1 MVDRNQ
7 ALQPA
12 QAAGAK
18 PQQGAAAFMSQV
30 DTLVSMRYGR
40 GMLIPDLPDRASAI
54 FLDFDGTLV
63 DIAAQPDAV
72 VVEPGLPELLVRLSG
87 LLGGALALV
96 SGRPLADIDR
106 HLGLE
111 APLPAAGVHGTER
124 RGSDGFVR
132 RIAVGALEQ
141 PAALI
146 DALVARHPALLVE
159 RKPGAIAL
167 HYRQAPELEDLC
179 IETLSAAMQS
189 AEGMVLMRGKQV
201 VELKP
206 RRASKGMA
214 VRSFLDERPFRH
226 RRPWFFGDDVT
237 DEGAFELVQ
246 SLGGVAVKI
255 GEGETLAAHHL
266 PDPAALREWLVRAAD
281 HLAGLRVERVA
292 T

>member
-1 MVDRNQ
+1 M
-7 ALQPA
+7 L
-12 QAAGAK
+12 
-18 PQQGAAAFMSQV
+18 
-30 DTLVSMRYGR
+30 YGR
-40 GMLIPDLPDRASAI
+40 NMLIPDLPDRASAL

-63 DIAAQPDAV
+63 DIAAHPDAV
-72 VVEPGLPELLVRLSG
+72 VVEPGLPELLMRLSG
-87 LLGGALALV
+87 LLGGALAVV
-96 SGRPLADIDR
+96 SGRPLADIDS

-111 APLPAAGVHGTER
+111 IPLPAAGVHGTER
-124 RGSDGFVR
+124 RGADGFVR

-146 DALVARHPALLVE
+146 DALAAQHPGLRVE

-179 IETLSAAMQS
+179 LETLTAALQS
-189 AEGMVLMRGKQV
+189 ADGMVLMRGKKV

-214 VRSFLDERPFRH
+214 VRSFLDEPPFRH

-266 PDPAALREWLVRAAD
+266 PDPASLRDWLLRAAD
-281 HLAGLRVERVA
+281 HLAGARVERVV